1 MKLIHFQLML
11 RGIIFYCPFTS
22 IITNSDRQPV
32 LNLIAQSEMPEVT
45 IKSVFLRR
53 SIPYN
58 RRRQYNNQRTYN
70 PANGLLVAGQ
80 HINKMKLFY
89 IVNQK

>member
-1 MKLIHFQLML
+1 MSIH
-11 RGIIFYCPFTS
+11 S

-70 PANGLLVAGQ
+70 SANGLLVAGQ